1 MSYGDS
7 REKILAAATR
17 LFQLQGYYGTGLN
30 QIIKESGA
38 PKGSLYYHFPDGKE
52 QLAIEAV
59 KEMSHYIRM
68 KIKESLDA
76 YPDPAESIQ
85 AFLQDL
91 SSQFTCPENFE
102 GFPVGLLAAET
113 ALTSEKLQQAC
124 QCAYQEWENLFAGKL
139 RSAGFSD
146 EKAAEISTVLNA
158 MIEGG
163 IILSLAK
170 KDKMPIIHISKQIP
184 NLLKT

>member
-59 KEMSHYIRM
+59 NEMSHYIRM

-91 SSQFTCPENFE
+91 SRQFTCPENFE

-113 ALTSEKLQQAC
+113 ALKSEKLRQAC
-124 QCAYQEWENLFAGKL
+124 QSAYQEWVRAWTEASFFS
-139 RSAGFSD
+139 RSAISIWRYTMVSAFDKRQPSTMLAWFS
-146 EKAAEISTVLNA
+146 
-158 MIEGG
+158 
-163 IILSLAK
+163 
-170 KDKMPIIHISKQIP
+170 
-184 NLLKT
+184 

>member
-59 KEMSHYIRM
+59 NEMSHYIRM
-68 KIKESLDA
+68 KIKRK
-76 YPDPAESIQ
+76 P
-85 AFLQDL
+85 
-91 SSQFTCPENFE
+91 
-102 GFPVGLLAAET
+102 
-113 ALTSEKLQQAC
+113 
-124 QCAYQEWENLFAGKL
+124 
-139 RSAGFSD
+139 
-146 EKAAEISTVLNA
+146 
-158 MIEGG
+158 
-163 IILSLAK
+163 
-170 KDKMPIIHISKQIP
+170 
-184 NLLKT
+184 

>member
-38 PKGSLYYHFPDGKE
+38 PKGSLYYHFPGGKE

-59 KEMSHYIRM
+59 NEMSGYIRL

-76 YPDPAESIQ
+76 HPDPVKSIQ
-85 AFLQDL
+85 LFLKDL

-113 ALTSEKLQQAC
+113 SLTSENLQKAC
-124 QCAYQEWENLFAGKL
+124 QNAYQEWETLFAGKL
-139 RSAGFSD
+139 RSAGFSE

-170 KDKMPIIHISKQIP
+170 KDSMPIIHISKQIP
-184 NLLKT
+184 KLLKT